1 MNSFS
6 VQLLALLGVP
16 SLPPTVRCAQH
27 DSTLTDWQIDALLR
41 RRILENVDK
50 STETL
55 SSIVQLVD
63 QIQSMPVG
71 AGVKGDVQDAL
82 SALEKV
88 SVCIF
93 HLGESQICDI
103 HFRSLLRRPV
113 RQSRLF
119 YTLPTHSCS
128 LPAHFSIRACW
139 HCYISPL
146 STSMP
151 CTHPF
156 LRVSLCPSWQ
166 LSRGKYLHGDKV
178 DGW

>member
-88 SVCIF
+88 SVASSTWASHKYAIF
-93 HLGESQICDI
+93 ILGLYFVAQFDN
-103 HFRSLLRRPV
+103 
-113 RQSRLF
+113 
-119 YTLPTHSCS
+119 
-128 LPAHFSIRACW
+128 
-139 HCYISPL
+139 
-146 STSMP
+146 
-151 CTHPF
+151 
-156 LRVSLCPSWQ
+156 
-166 LSRGKYLHGDKV
+166 
-178 DGW
+178 